1 MCSPQCVPLHFSV
14 VTAGWVWGPDW
25 PAGITHKYM
34 GHRKTSAPSCSEGPE
49 KVECVRS
56 LVLKHVFK
64 IKGSITKMIAE
75 TTADGNTFL
84 ESRGLCESQDLK
96 GQAMLQNRFET

>member
-56 LVLKHVFK
+56 LVLRHVFK
-64 IKGSITKMIAE
+64 IKGSITTMIAE